1 MAERYS
7 FFNAEVD
14 TSGNYD
20 RTYLAEDIA
29 MSLCGNRL
37 FGWFFCQVYRGIP
50 CLLVISEVQFQQ
62 HQESLF
68 GKD

>member
-20 RTYLAEDIA
+20 RTYLAEEI
-29 MSLCGNRL
+29 SI
-37 FGWFFCQVYRGIP
+37 FCLGSA
-50 CLLVISEVQFQQ
+50 LT
-62 HQESLF
+62 
-68 GKD
+68 GKWTSSV